1 MGLIRLVLR
10 CGPDFEKVWVLNEW
24 KILKLQVDFSEDGAN
39 TTSVQL
45 EEEEAVHDEGAT
57 SISAEGLQE

>member
-10 CGPDFEKVWVLNEW
+10 CGLDFEKNLGYEW